1 MTSSD
6 NKMHA
11 EHLKQAQDHSR
22 WRREHLEALA
32 ILKQAEAALMLHEAQ
47 IVGHEAEIARHEE
60 DVAHGTGHAAAADE
74 EMHTK
79 QAYDHAH
86 NSEQHAGLL
95 AAIKAVA
102 AQLGGD
108 QGT

>member
-60 DVAHGTGHAAAADE
+60 HIARGTGHGADADE
-74 EMHTK
+74 GMHAN
-79 QAYDHAH
+79 QAHDHAH
-86 NSEQHAGLL
+86 NREQHAGLL
-95 AAIKAVA
+95 EAIKAVA

-108 QGT
+108 